1 MSRIRVPL
9 AVDANLGVDVGPFRL
24 PIRAVAL
31 MGVCLLPVMLC
42 LHAPLPFGLR
52 LGLASSLLCGAL
64 VVTVPTRQG
73 VWIVT
78 YWTFLMLRRVLPSQ
92 VHRNQPARG
101 TVRFLEEGGVTGD
114 PRPSLHLR
122 GPLAGRLSVPQVAEM
137 ADGLFHVEG
146 VGWRAGARVEAPPVA
161 VGSVSHARFC

>member
-31 MGVCLLPVMLC
+31 IGVCLLPVMLC

-52 LGLASSLLCGAL
+52 LGLASALLCGAL

-78 YWTFLMLRRVLPSQ
+78 YWAFLMLGRVLPSSGA
-92 VHRNQPARG
+92 P
-101 TVRFLEEGGVTGD
+101 E
-114 PRPSLHLR
+114 S
-122 GPLAGRLSVPQVAEM
+122 
-137 ADGLFHVEG
+137 
-146 VGWRAGARVEAPPVA
+146 AGARH
-161 VGSVSHARFC
+161 GSLSRGGCRHR